1 MLILKNEDVEYCNL
15 SHQKSSEV
23 ENIPGIKYHG
33 HLFVKVKSYA
43 KNQLHNAILRC
54 RELLEHN
61 TPVQLPIILKE
72 STGYSIWFEH
82 QSVKEIQASNSGIAP
97 RKTTANS
104 KHKTTLKYRG
114 VEIVKENK
122 QSSQSSNRSTRKMKY
137 RGKDYFK

>member
-15 SHQKSSEV
+15 SHQQSTEV

-43 KNQLHNAILRC
+43 TDQLHNAILGC
-54 RELLEHN
+54 RELLDRN

-72 STGYSIWFEH
+72 STGYSIWFENK
-82 QSVKEIQASNSGIAP
+82 SVKVIQASNSGVAP

-104 KHKTTLKYRG
+104 EHKTTLKYRG
-114 VEIVKENK
+114 VEIVKQTK
-122 QSSQSSNRSTRKMKY
+122 QASQSSNHSTRKMKY